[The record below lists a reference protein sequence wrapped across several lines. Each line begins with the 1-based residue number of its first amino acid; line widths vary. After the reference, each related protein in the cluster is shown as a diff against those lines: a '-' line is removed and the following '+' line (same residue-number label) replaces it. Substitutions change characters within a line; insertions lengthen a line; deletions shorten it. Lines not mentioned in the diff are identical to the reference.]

1 MIRILKSFLP
11 KKFKPQLWGM
21 IRHIHHGFQVGESG
35 EVVGEMAKA
44 WCGIPVGVKVTV
56 VVIMMVVVTMMVV
69 VVMVVIVMVMMMI
82 MEVMVI
88 DYRNLGA
95 R

>member
-11 KKFKPQLWGM
+11 KKFS
-21 IRHIHHGFQVGESG
+21 HIHHGFQVGESG

-69 VVMVVIVMVMMMI
+69 MMVMVVIMV
-82 MEVMVI
+82 VMVI